1 MVSILTLLLWGFV
14 GSLAMGLRTPA
25 TAEPRLAVR
34 WLAGALLIAA
44 MGPTIGLL
52 TETRLGE

>member
-14 GSLAMGLRTPA
+14 GSLATGLRTPA
-25 TAEPRLAVR
+25 TAEARLAVL

-44 MGPTIGLL
+44 IGPTIGLL
-52 TETRLGE
+52 TETRLRE